1 MRRLEERDL
10 RARGARVLLL
20 AAVLVCTAAPV
31 RQPAAQAS
39 ALMLWYD
46 RATTAFEE
54 ALPLGNGRLGAMVFG
69 DAASERVMLND
80 STLWAGGPIN
90 PEVNPE
96 AITFLPKVREALF
109 KGDYRLADQLT
120 KKLQGKYSQSY
131 APLGD
136 LYIDAPL
143 PAGASTEA
151 FRRQLDI
158 ATATART
165 SFTAGP
171 VSFTRDYFVSYP
183 DRVLVVRLTASAP
196 GALAFTVRA
205 DSQLRRTVDVDGGG
219 DLVLVGTR
227 PQARGAE
234 LPGQHQGSR
243 GL

>member
-1 MRRLEERDL
+1 M
-10 RARGARVLLL
+10 
-20 AAVLVCTAAPV
+20 

-39 ALMLWYD
+39 ALTLWYD

-109 KGDYRLADQLT
+109 KGDYKLADQLT

-136 LYIDAPL
+136 LYIDASL
-143 PAGASTEA
+143 PAGASAEA
-151 FRRQLDI
+151 FRQAARHRDGDGADVVHRGRRCPSR
-158 ATATART
+158 ATT
-165 SFTAGP
+165 SFRIPTACW
-171 VSFTRDYFVSYP
+171 
-183 DRVLVVRLTASAP
+183 
-196 GALAFTVRA
+196 
-205 DSQLRRTVDVDGGG
+205 
-219 DLVLVGTR
+219 
-227 PQARGAE
+227 
-234 LPGQHQGSR
+234 
-243 GL
+243 